1 MDPNIIFSANVI
13 SGLKI
18 YKTTREGSEG
28 RLRSK
33 VMPVIETTYMM
44 YYTLMWTVLQG
55 RCHTPFCA
63 CH

>member
-1 MDPNIIFSANVI
+1 MHYFPWTPTLFFSANV
-13 SGLKI
+13 KHE
-18 YKTTREGSEG
+18 KEVKEG